1 MYAPVLSM
9 ESIIGQVPISLI
21 VLYQEL
27 ILQVRGFSAYA
38 ILETFEKQ
46 PCKDKKNPVSGVI

>member
-46 PCKDKKNPVSGVI
+46 PCKEKKTL

>member
-9 ESIIGQVPISLI
+9 ESIIGQVPI

-27 ILQVRGFSAYA
+27 ILQARGFSAYA

-46 PCKDKKNPVSGVI
+46 PCKEKKTL